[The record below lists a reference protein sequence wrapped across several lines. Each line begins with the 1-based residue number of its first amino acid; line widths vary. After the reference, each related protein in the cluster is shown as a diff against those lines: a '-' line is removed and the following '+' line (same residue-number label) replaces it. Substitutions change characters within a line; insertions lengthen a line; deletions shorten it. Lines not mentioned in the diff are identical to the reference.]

1 MSTQAS
7 QSIQENYKPALY
19 WLGLGAL
26 VWITFLLYAGGFTT
40 SIRAGM
46 AFLDWPLSNG
56 SINPEGWTSDQDMMA
71 EHSHRLLGMVMGLLS
86 IGLLVASYA
95 LKARPT
101 IKRGAVAIVCLVLA
115 QGVLGGLRVKLDQ
128 LNLDIDHNLYAQT
141 FAVAH
146 ATLAQLFLCLLVSF
160 VVSNSRS
167 WIERQAGFGHAPSRA
182 LANWGLAAC
191 AAIVLQLIIGAI
203 MRHSYA
209 GLAITTFP
217 YSSLDGHII
226 PPAFDFKVAIH
237 FAHRVGAVVVSIV
250 IVAFCVK
257 IWRDSNARKALSTS
271 AVALA
276 ILLMFQGYLGYL
288 VIKTVRN
295 PHVATVHMLNGA
307 VVLALCWSMAYRC
320 LRYRIGFAGHETS
333 DKEPSCNQEKL
344 DLPAASSQG

>member
-7 QSIQENYKPALY
+7 HSIQENYKPALF
-19 WLGLGAL
+19 WLGLAAL
-26 VWITFLLYAGGFTT
+26 TWITLLLYAGGFTT

-56 SINPEGWTSDQDMMA
+56 SINPDGWITDQDMMA

-86 IGLLVASYA
+86 IGLLVLSYF

-101 IKRGAVAIVCLVLA
+101 IKRAAIAIVCVVIA

-128 LNLDIDHNLYAQT
+128 LNLDIDHNLYAQS

-146 ATLAQLFLCLLVSF
+146 ATMAQLYLCLLVAF

-167 WIERQAGFGHAPSRA
+167 WIEKGAGFTTAPSKA
-182 LANWGLAAC
+182 LGNLGIIAC
-191 AAIVLQLIIGAI
+191 LTIVLQLIIGAI

-226 PPAFDFKVAIH
+226 PQAFDFKVAIH
-237 FAHRVGAVVVSIV
+237 FAHRVGAVVVSIA
-250 IVAFCVK
+250 IIAFCVK
-257 IWRDSNARKALSTS
+257 IWRNSNARQALGRS
-271 AVALA
+271 AIALT
-276 ILLMFQGYLGYL
+276 ILLILQGYLGAL
-288 VIKTVRN
+288 IIWTVRN
-295 PHVATVHMLNGA
+295 PHVATIHMLNGA
-307 VVLALCWSMAYRC
+307 ITFAVCWMITYRC
-320 LRYRIGFAGHETS
+320 FRFRIGA
-333 DKEPSCNQEKL
+333 K
-344 DLPAASSQG
+344 

>member
-1 MSTQAS
+1 MSLQAS
-7 QSIQENYKPALY
+7 HSPQEKYKPVLF
-19 WLGLGAL
+19 WLGLAAL
-26 VWITFLLYAGGFTT
+26 IWITFLLYAGGFTT

-56 SINPEGWTSDQDMMA
+56 SINPEGWTSNQDMMA

-86 IGLLVASYA
+86 IGLLVATYI

-101 IKRGAVAIVCLVLA
+101 IKKAAIAIVCVVIA

-146 ATLAQLFLCLLVSF
+146 ATFAQLYLCLLVAF

-167 WIERQAGFGHAPSRA
+167 WMEHDAGFQRVPSA
-182 LANWGLAAC
+182 SFGNLGLLACL
-191 AAIVLQLIIGAI
+191 AIVLQLIVGAI

-217 YSSLDGHII
+217 YSTADGHII

-237 FAHRVGAVVVSIV
+237 FAHRVGAIVVTVAIL
-250 IVAFCVK
+250 AFCIK
-257 IWRDSNARKALSTS
+257 IWRDANARKAIGLS
-271 AVALA
+271 AVVLTVLLA
-276 ILLMFQGYLGYL
+276 IQGYLGAL
-288 VIKTVRN
+288 IIWTVRN
-295 PHVATVHMLNGA
+295 PHVATIHMLNGA
-307 VVLALCWSMAYRC
+307 VTLAVCWAMTYRS
-320 LRYRIGFAGHETS
+320 LKHRIDPSSAPSTRSDRAS
-333 DKEPSCNQEKL
+333 DKEKL
-344 DLPAASSQG
+344 DLTATSSQA